1 MNLQVENIS
10 STNHGVY
17 VTHQR
22 SKQRN
27 DKKDT
32 KFVVPRAGS
41 YANILE
47 EYLFNIK
54 TTLSKTTGRL
64 LWTGRSDSFV
74 NLPLGKNT
82 ISDVPHFMAK
92 YLNKDDVKSF
102 TFHSFRRSAATAAA
116 DTGATAAQLTDFFGW
131 KNPSMTTEYISTS
144 KAAVNNMASLLFPE
158 KEKEASR
165 PNTDGE
171 TSKQS
176 SESTSQHLLGNEE
189 KKPDLQELKYKNVFM
204 ISNFNGTLSI
214 N

>member
-47 EYLFNIK
+47 EYLFSIK
-54 TTLSKTTGRL
+54 STLSKTTGRL

-116 DTGATAAQLTDFFGW
+116 DTGATAAQLTDFSVG
-131 KNPSMTTEYISTS
+131 KI
-144 KAAVNNMASLLFPE
+144 LL
-158 KEKEASR
+158 
-165 PNTDGE
+165 
-171 TSKQS
+171 
-176 SESTSQHLLGNEE
+176 
-189 KKPDLQELKYKNVFM
+189 
-204 ISNFNGTLSI
+204 
-214 N
+214 